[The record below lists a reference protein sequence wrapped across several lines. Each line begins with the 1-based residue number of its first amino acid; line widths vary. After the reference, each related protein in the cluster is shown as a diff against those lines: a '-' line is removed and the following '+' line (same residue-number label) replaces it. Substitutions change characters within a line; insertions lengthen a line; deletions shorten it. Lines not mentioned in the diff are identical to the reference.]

1 MHVVSIAMIAA
12 GSQRR
17 QVRMRRKADDA
28 PKFGLVYVTW
38 HVT

>member
-12 GSQRR
+12 GSQYR
-17 QVRMRRKADDA
+17 QVRMRRKSDD
-28 PKFGLVYVTW
+28 PPEFGLVCVAW

>member
-17 QVRMRRKADDA
+17 QVSMRRKADD
-28 PKFGLVYVTW
+28 PPEFGLVYVAW
-38 HVT
+38 QVT